1 MTGTSHDLLFVYGTL
16 LKRAD
21 HSLGSLMRSRSRL
34 VGEGVI
40 RARLYV
46 IRDPDDAL
54 NFYPGAVPSAGELDH
69 VYGEVYE
76 ITAPG
81 EVYPILDDYEACS
94 EKWPEPHEFLR
105 RRVTVRLNS
114 GREVWASCYLYTWD
128 VSHAGYIKSGRY
140 DSLDAALV
148 R

>member
-1 MTGTSHDLLFVYGTL
+1 MTAGNRDLLFVYGTL

-34 VGEGVI
+34 VGEGII
-40 RARLYV
+40 RARLYL
-46 IRDPDDAL
+46 IRDPDDAQ
-54 NFYPGAVPSAGELDH
+54 NFYPGALPSAGERDH

-81 EVYPILDDYEACS
+81 EVYPVLDDYEACS
-94 EKWPEPHEFLR
+94 PKWPEPHEFLR
-105 RRVTVRLNS
+105 RRVTVRLDS
-114 GREVWASCYLYTWD
+114 GMEVEATCYLYSWD
-128 VSHAGYIKSGRY
+128 VSRAEPIATGRY

-148 R
+148 K